1 MIYSTGGEQA
11 NHYTTMIYST
21 GGEQAN
27 HYTTM
32 IYSTGG
38 EQANHYTTDV
48 VQSISDIK
56 TITTKENLK
65 FYK

>member
-1 MIYSTGGEQA
+1 
-11 NHYTTMIYST
+11 MIYST